1 MSQIQD
7 EREIHLV
14 LVVPCYNEEQM
25 LHITGCAPPPPKL
38 ALTPRMQDL

>member
-25 LHITGCAPPPPKL
+25 LHITGSAPP
-38 ALTPRMQDL
+38 RSWI